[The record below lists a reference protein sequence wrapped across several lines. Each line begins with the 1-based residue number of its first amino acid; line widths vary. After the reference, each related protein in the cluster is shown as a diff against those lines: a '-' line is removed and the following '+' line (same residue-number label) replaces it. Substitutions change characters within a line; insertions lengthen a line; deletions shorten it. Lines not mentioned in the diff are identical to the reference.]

1 MKSKDGTPIRGSRR
15 LRCAAAVALGAA
27 AVLSFAA
34 SASATPTLSWGS
46 AATAGGSSLSGVSCP
61 SFSLCVAV
69 AGVTAQTNTSPGSGG
84 SWSAQSTSAAG
95 TLLAISCA
103 PGTSFCAAVGDSGAI
118 SKTSNASIGGWSA
131 ASASGETADLTSIS
145 CPSSAFCLA
154 VDAGGSAV
162 YSTNAGSSWTKV
174 TAIDATNDLT
184 GVTCATSSFC
194 VAVDHSGRILASGT
208 PTSPG
213 WTVAGGGGSGDPLTG
228 VSCASASSCVA
239 VDSTGH
245 AWASS
250 NASSQ
255 GATWSETP
263 VASTLNAVAC
273 AAEAMCVAT
282 DAGTAYASDNPTS
295 GAPTWVSS
303 AADGA
308 NTINAVSCTDQGL
321 CAAVDGLGDAAIA
334 SLGGPVVATGAATAI
349 SQTTATLSATVNPG
363 DATITSCHF
372 NYGTSTGYGSSVPC
386 SSSPSPAGGPQTV
399 TAQVSGLTASTIYD
413 VQIVAVGNDG
423 TGSGA
428 NASFTTLA
436 PLRASPTISGTPAV
450 GNTLTCNLGVT
461 VPAGLTVVYKWVRDT
476 TTIAGATAG
485 TYVVALADETHHL
498 YCNAT
503 ISGDGGSAGAGSGY
517 VAVPAETLGTIS
529 ETTAG
534 KPSAGSSGT
543 VSLTVTCS
551 PQAVSNCSVALH
563 LTTLGKHK
571 VVIGAS
577 STRITPGAKVKV
589 KVSLNAAGRSLLSKN
604 HHLKATLSVSGTVVG
619 VISATIK
626 RQSVTF
632 APLRHSRRSAS

>member
-1 MKSKDGTPIRGSRR
+1 M
-15 LRCAAAVALGAA
+15 
-27 AVLSFAA
+27 LSFAA

-46 AATAGGSSLSGVSCP
+46 AGTAGGSSLSGVSCP

-69 AGVTAQTNTSPGSGG
+69 AGMTAQTNTSPASGG
-84 SWSAQSTSAAG
+84 SWSAQATSSAG

-118 SKTSNASIGGWSA
+118 SKTSNASLGGWA
-131 ASASGETADLTSIS
+131 PPASLPDGTNMLTSVS

-154 VDAGGSAV
+154 VDADGNAV
-162 YSTNAGSSWTKV
+162 YSINAGSSWTKV
-174 TAIDATNDLT
+174 TGIDATNHLT
-184 GVTCATSSFC
+184 GVACPTSSFC
-194 VAVDHSGRILASGT
+194 VAVDQSGRILASAT
-208 PTSPG
+208 PTSAAWAP
-213 WTVAGGGGSGDPLTG
+213 TPVNAGSLTG
-228 VSCASASSCVA
+228 VSCSSGAMCVA
-239 VDSTGH
+239 VNAAGV
-245 AWASS
+245 AWTSSDASS
-250 NASSQ
+250 PS
-255 GATWSETP
+255 ATWSATG

-273 AAEAMCVAT
+273 TAEAMCVAT

-303 AADGA
+303 AADGG

-321 CAAVDGLGDAAIA
+321 CAAVDTLGDAAIA
-334 SLGGPVVATGAATAI
+334 SLGAPVVATGAASAI

-386 SSSPSPAGGPQTV
+386 SSTPSPAGGPQTV

-413 VQIVAVGNDG
+413 VQIVAGGNDG
-423 TGSGA
+423 TGTGA

-485 TYVVALADETHHL
+485 TYVVALVDETHHL

-534 KPSAGSSGT
+534 KPSAGPSGT

-551 PQAVSNCSVALH
+551 PQAVSNCSVSLH

-604 HHLKATLSVSGTVVG
+604 HHLTATLSVSGTVVG